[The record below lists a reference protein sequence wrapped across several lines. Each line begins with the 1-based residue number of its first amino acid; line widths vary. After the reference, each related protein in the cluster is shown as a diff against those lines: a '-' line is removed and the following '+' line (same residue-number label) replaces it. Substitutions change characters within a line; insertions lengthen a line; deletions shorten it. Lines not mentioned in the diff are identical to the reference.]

1 MYIKRHIEEVV
12 NRVKKTYPVTLI
24 TGSRQVGKS
33 TMLQNMYPDMKY
45 ETLDNPLLLQSIASD
60 PVGYLKLQ
68 GFPFIID
75 EVQRI
80 PELFISLKLNN
91 IGYRI

>member
-33 TMLQNMYPDMKY
+33 TMLQNMYAGIRSK
-45 ETLDNPLLLQSIASD
+45 
-60 PVGYLKLQ
+60 K
-68 GFPFIID
+68 
-75 EVQRI
+75 
-80 PELFISLKLNN
+80 
-91 IGYRI
+91 